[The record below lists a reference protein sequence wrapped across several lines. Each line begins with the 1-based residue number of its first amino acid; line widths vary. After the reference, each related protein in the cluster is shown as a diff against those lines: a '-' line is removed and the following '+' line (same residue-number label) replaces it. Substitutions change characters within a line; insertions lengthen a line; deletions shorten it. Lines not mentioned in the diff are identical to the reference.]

1 MKAKLTDR
9 FKTDKVMVI
18 YQSKMENGLHP
29 VVTASLGVPTLK
41 KFLLKWCIQFFT
53 IILLSKKAG
62 LCSDIIIIVVG
73 LAIKIQDVVY
83 TPKYKYLPRSNK

>member
-29 VVTASLGVPTLK
+29 VVTASLGVPTFQRK
-41 KFLLKWCIQFFT
+41 IH
-53 IILLSKKAG
+53 IE
-62 LCSDIIIIVVG
+62 IV
-73 LAIKIQDVVY
+73 
-83 TPKYKYLPRSNK
+83 

>member
-62 LCSDIIIIVVG
+62 LCSGIVIVVG
-73 LAIKIQDVVY
+73 LAIKIQDEVY
-83 TPKYKYLPRSNK
+83 TPKYLPRSNK

>member
-29 VVTASLGVPTLK
+29 VVTASLGVPT
-41 KFLLKWCIQFFT
+41 FQR
-53 IILLSKKAG
+53 IIH
-62 LCSDIIIIVVG
+62 IEM
-73 LAIKIQDVVY
+73 VY
-83 TPKYKYLPRSNK
+83 TIFHEYFAVQEDWFTKLLRIGYQNSRCSVHPYLPRSNK

>member
-29 VVTASLGVPTLK
+29 VVTASLGVPT
-41 KFLLKWCIQFFT
+41 FQR
-53 IILLSKKAG
+53 
-62 LCSDIIIIVVG
+62 
-73 LAIKIQDVVY
+73 KIHIEMVY
-83 TPKYKYLPRSNK
+83 TIFHEDFAEQEDWFIKLLRIGYQNSRCSGHPYLPRINK